1 MVQQPELRRP
11 RYRTEPGCGLVA
23 HIRCEGCLIKI
34 KLAHGTREV
43 VTKIPEICFL
53 RWANAAQNAILMVQ
67 REPINFLI
75 PIDLNQSDEPERM
88 MDYLPSV
95 PRTWSFFL
103 IIITWF
109 AAIKS

>member
-53 RWANAAQNAILMVQ
+53 RWANAAQNAILTVQ
-67 REPINFLI
+67 REPIKFPDSHLS
-75 PIDLNQSDEPERM
+75 QSIRRAGTNDGLSSVRSRERGH
-88 MDYLPSV
+88 S
-95 PRTWSFFL
+95 S
-103 IIITWF
+103 
-109 AAIKS
+109 